1 MSPTQLSLRW
11 LRERGYTAEVVERYS
26 AFDRKRHDL
35 WGFADIL
42 AIRRNEVMAVQ
53 TTTAHNVPARMKK
66 IAEAPTV
73 GAVREAGISIF
84 VHGWSQ
90 ARPRARWVLTR
101 NEDLS

>member
-42 AIRRNEVMAVQ
+42 AIRRNEVVAVQ
-53 TTTAHNVPARMKK
+53 TTTAHNVNARIRK
-66 IAEAPTV
+66 IADSPYV
-73 GAVREAGISIF
+73 GVVREAGIGIH

-90 ARPRARWVLTR
+90 AKPRARWVLTR

>member
-11 LRERGYTAEVVERYS
+11 LRERGYTAEIVEYWNPHT
-26 AFDRKRHDL
+26 KTRHDL
-35 WGFADIL
+35 WNFCDIL
-42 AIRRNEVMAVQ
+42 AIRPDEVLAVQ
-53 TTTAHNVPARMKK
+53 TTTAHNVNARIRK
-66 IAEAPTV
+66 IADSPYV
-73 GAVREAGISIF
+73 GVVREAGVQIA